1 MSRLTGHCVVAQSG
15 GPTAVINASVCG
27 VIQTAMT
34 HPEVFTGVYG
44 AHHGILGVLNED
56 LFDLGREDSAVID
69 ALKRTPSSALGTCRY
84 KLKSIEKSRVDYE
97 RIVEVFKAHD
107 IRYFFYAGGNDSMDT
122 ADKISQ
128 LAGQMGYDLVAIGVP
143 KTIDNDLPLTDHC
156 PGFGSAAKYAAASVM
171 EAGRDTEAISAKKDY
186 SAVVEIMGRHAGWL
200 AAATGAAH
208 RDEKDAPH
216 LVYLPE
222 ITFSIER
229 FIEDVRDVMRRIG
242 FCVIAVGEGIHD
254 EQGKLIAEVGG
265 QFAKDAF
272 GHTQLG
278 GAGEA
283 LREIVENEVGI
294 KCRTIK
300 LGNCQREAMHFAS
313 LTDVNEA
320 WQCGAA
326 AVEAALAGKNCKMV
340 TLVRGGNGLDDYTCT
355 TGLADLSAVA
365 NHEKLVP
372 RAFINQTGNHITQA
386 MRDYVTPLMRGQA
399 PIDIGPDG
407 LPIYARLRG
416 FNIPQKTA

>member
-1 MSRLTGHCVVAQSG
+1 MSRLAGHCVVAQSG

-27 VIQTAMT
+27 VIQTALK

-44 AHHGILGVLNED
+44 ANHGILGVLNED
-56 LFDLGREDSAVID
+56 LFDLGKEDRAVID

-97 RIVEVFKAHD
+97 RIVKVFKTHD

-143 KTIDNDLPLTDHC
+143 KTIDNDLPMTDHC
-156 PGFGSAAKYAAASVM
+156 PGFGSAAKYAATSVM

-186 SAVVEIMGRHAGWL
+186 SAIVEIMGRHAGWL
-200 AAATGAAH
+200 AAATGTAH

-222 ITFSIER
+222 VAFSIER
-229 FIEDVRDVMRRIG
+229 FIADVRDVIRQVG
-242 FCVIAVGEGIHD
+242 FCVIAVGEGIRD
-254 EQGKLIAEVGG
+254 DKGKLLAEVGG

-278 GAGEA
+278 GASET

-300 LGNCQREAMHFAS
+300 LGNCQRQAMHFAS

-326 AVEAALAGKNCKMV
+326 AVEAALAGHNCKMV
-340 TLVRGGNGLDDYTCT
+340 TLVRGGNGPEDYSCS
-355 TGLADLSAVA
+355 TGLADLSSVA

-372 RAFINQTGNHITQA
+372 RSFINQTGNHITQA
-386 MRDYVTPLMRGQA
+386 MRDYVMPLMRGQA

-407 LPIYARLRG
+407 LPIYPRLRG
-416 FNIPQKTA
+416 FAIPKKVT